1 MFEHEQRLVET
12 KIRDFCRQNQLPDP
26 ILQWKWIPFTGHWG
40 MSTSFFQLAAQ
51 EARQGKSIKVNQ
63 RAQEIATALANY
75 LSNLEGFEKIEAVN
89 GYLNLYFSQS
99 TYAQRVVDT
108 VLQEGRAFGRA
119 PARNQLVMVEFSQ
132 PNTHKAFHV
141 GHLRNVI
148 LGAAISNILEH
159 AGYKVIRANYIGDI
173 GLHVIKWL
181 WNYMTY
187 HAGEEPGEDKTRWM
201 GDLYAEADRR
211 FEEDPEVENQVRALF
226 ARWHQRDA
234 EVLALWKKTRQWSL
248 EGFDQIYRLLNVHFD
263 RVYFESEVEEPGIH
277 LVEELIHRGIARDER
292 PDGPVIVPL
301 DELLGT
307 QDKYRTLVVLRSD
320 GTSLYA
326 TKDLAL
332 AILKF
337 QEYPLDL
344 SIYVVDARQSLYLQQ
359 IFKTLELMG
368 YEWAKRCYHLA
379 YEIVNL
385 PGNVTM
391 SSREGTVV
399 LLEDLVKEAT
409 RRALE
414 IVQVK
419 NPELPAE
426 KQQAIA
432 HAVALGALKYSML
445 SRDNTK
451 VVTFDWESALDING
465 QAAPYIQYAYVRA
478 GSILRKV
485 DFVLP
490 QPLVPTHVLT
500 SQELELVDLIS
511 RLPGEVQRAAAEY
524 RPLLIANLVYETA
537 RVFNDFYTQCP
548 VLQAEPGVR
557 EFRLRLVAATRQALE
572 VGLNLLGISAP
583 EAM

>member
-1 MFEHEQRLVET
+1 MFEREQKFVDE
-12 KIRDFCRQNQLPDP
+12 KIRQYCAQNGLPEP
-26 ILQWKWIPFTGHWG
+26 QIQWKWIPFAGRWG
-40 MSTSFFQLAAQ
+40 ISTSFFQLAAQ
-51 EARQGKSIKVNQ
+51 EARQGKAVKVNQ
-63 RAQEIATALANY
+63 RAQELASAIAAY
-75 LSNLEGFEKIEAVN
+75 LGDVEGFSHIEAVN
-89 GYLNLYFSQS
+89 GYLNLHFSPDR
-99 TYAQRVVDT
+99 YAQRVVDT
-108 VLQEGRAFGRA
+108 VLEQKRAFGRA
-119 PARNQLVMVEFSQ
+119 VPRGEKVMVEFSQ

-148 LGAAISNILEH
+148 LGAAISNILDY
-159 AGYKVIRANYIGDI
+159 AGYEVIRANYIGDI

-181 WNYMTY
+181 WNYITY
-187 HAGEEPGEDKTRWM
+187 HSGEEPGDDKTRWM

-211 FEEDPEVENQVRALF
+211 YEEDPSVEPQVRALF
-226 ARWHQRDA
+226 ARWHQRDP
-234 EVLALWKKTRQWSL
+234 EILALWQKTRQWSL
-248 EGFDQIYRLLNVHFD
+248 EGFDQIYALLGVHFD
-263 RVYFESEVEEPGIH
+263 RVYFESEVEEPGIQ
-277 LVEELIHRGIARDER
+277 LVDELIRRGIARDER
-292 PDGPVIVPL
+292 PEGPVVVPL
-301 DELLGT
+301 DELLDT

-337 QEYPLDL
+337 QEYDL
-344 SIYVVDARQSLYLQQ
+344 ARSIYVVDVRQTLYLQQ

-368 YEWAKRCYHLA
+368 YEWASRCYHLA

-399 LLEDLVKEAT
+399 LLEDLVREAT

-432 HAVALGALKYSML
+432 HAVALGAIKYSML

-451 VVTFDWESALDING
+451 IVTFDWESALDING

-485 DFVLP
+485 GFELP
-490 QPLVPTHVLT
+490 PSTLPPHALT
-500 SQELELVDLIS
+500 TPEIELVDLIS
-511 RLPGEVQRAAAEY
+511 RLPGEIQRAAAEF
-524 RPLLIANLVYETA
+524 RPLLIANLVYEMA
-537 RVFNDFYTQCP
+537 RVFSDFYTQCP
-548 VLQAEPGVR
+548 VLQAEPEVR
-557 EFRLRLVAATRQALE
+557 AFRLRLVAAARQALE
-572 VGLNLLGISAP
+572 VGLALLGISAP

>member
-12 KIRDFCRQNQLPDP
+12 KIRDFCHQNQLPEP
-26 ILQWKWIPFTGHWG
+26 TLQWKWIPFTGHWG

-51 EARQGKSIKVNQ
+51 EARQGKPVKVNQ
-63 RAQEIATALANY
+63 RAQELATAIANH
-75 LSNLEGFEKIEAVN
+75 LGDLEGFEKIEAVN

-119 PARNQLVMVEFSQ
+119 PARNQMVMVEFSQ

-211 FEEDPEVENQVRALF
+211 FEEDPEVEAQVRALF

-234 EVLALWKKTRQWSL
+234 EVLALWEKTRQWSL
-248 EGFDQIYRLLNVHFD
+248 EGFEQIYRLLNVHFD
-263 RVYFESEVEEPGIH
+263 RVYFESEVEEPGIR
-277 LVEELIHRGIARDER
+277 LVEDLIRRGIARDER

-332 AILKF
+332 AIIKF

-368 YEWAKRCYHLA
+368 YPWANKCYHLA

-399 LLEDLVKEAT
+399 LLEDLVREAT
-409 RRALE
+409 QRALE
-414 IVQVK
+414 IVRVK

-451 VVTFDWESALDING
+451 IVTFDWESALDING

-490 QPLVPTHVLT
+490 QPLAPTYSLT
-500 SQELELVDLIS
+500 PQELELIDLIS

-524 RPLLIANLVYETA
+524 RPLLIANLVYEIA

-548 VLQAEPGVR
+548 VLQADPGVR

-572 VGLNLLGISAP
+572 IGLNLLGISAP